1 MWLVLVVGCC
11 LVSPAVAQ
19 TGTFVDRQLTSD
31 LRVVSY
37 NVLWDT
43 IFAENDPVQA
53 AKFERVVAAL
63 DADIWNLQEI
73 GHFFCQ
79 SCVPKTAADV
89 QTLLNT
95 IDPIGGNGWQVH
107 QGGDNVIASKYPLSM
122 TAVDTTPSGDRQQA
136 IALVDLP
143 DVQFESD
150 FYFMNNHYKCCG
162 SEGSSEDEQRQQQSD
177 AIVNWLRDS
186 RTPGGAVELLPGTP
200 FAVVG
205 DLNIVGGSQPLDT
218 LVDGNIID
226 ESTYG
231 PDSVPDWDGSHLT
244 DARPVHNGTGT
255 DEYTWRNDNSS
266 FDPGVL
272 DYIIYSDSVLD
283 VGNQFVLNTVTMTPA
298 ERLATGL
305 QIYDITV
312 YTVGD
317 HYDHLPVVVDFRL
330 PSIAGSDFNFS
341 RTVDAADRSIWEA
354 GYGIGTL
361 HSEGDA
367 NGDGHVDG
375 LDFLRWQQEHT
386 GGVASLAAVPEPIS
400 LQLLVLGGLLSLRR
414 HRGKITSHYCP
425 APQGQVIIERLV
437 FLRIVGRLTGRAI
450 VCK

>member
-1 MWLVLVVGCC
+1 MYRLDFQLVGSLTLGWLFLALVFCQAPHVT
-11 LVSPAVAQ
+11 AQ
-19 TGTFVDRQLTSD
+19 TGTFVDRQQVTD

-43 IFAENDPVQA
+43 IFAENNPSQA

-79 SCVPKTAADV
+79 SCIPKTAADV

-122 TAVDTTPSGDRQQA
+122 TAVDTVPSGDRQQA

-143 DVQFESD
+143 DAQFESD

-162 SEGSSEDEQRQQQSD
+162 SPGSSEDDQRQEQSD
-177 AIVNWLRDS
+177 AIVNWLRDA
-186 RTPGGAVELLPGTP
+186 RTPGGAVDLTPGTP
-200 FAVVG
+200 FAVLG
-205 DLNIVGGSQPLDT
+205 DLNIVGGPQPLDT
-218 LVDGNIID
+218 LIDGNIID

-231 PDSVPDWDGSHLT
+231 PDFIPDWDGSRLT
-244 DARPVHNGTGT
+244 DARPVHNGSGT

-283 VGNQFVLNTVTMTPA
+283 VGNQFVLNTVNMSPA
-298 ERLATGL
+298 ERVATGL
-305 QIYDITV
+305 QLYDITV
-312 YTVGD
+312 DTFGD
-317 HYDHLPVVVDFRL
+317 NYDHLPVVVDFRL
-330 PSIAGSDFNFS
+330 PSIAGSDFNFT
-341 RTVDAADRSIWEA
+341 RTVDSADRTVWET
-354 GYGIGTL
+354 GYATGTL
-361 HSEGDA
+361 RSEGDA

-375 LDFLRWQQEHT
+375 LDFLKWQEEWT
-386 GGVASLAAVPEPIS
+386 GTPPSVAAIPEPFS
-400 LQLLVLGGLLSLRR
+400 WQLLVLGGLCRLFVRR
-414 HRGKITSHYCP
+414 RVRRDFENLY
-425 APQGQVIIERLV
+425 QL
-437 FLRIVGRLTGRAI
+437 
-450 VCK
+450 